1 MFWLGPQDTVDRSA
15 TDADLPMSVGFMP
28 SVASLPTLSDF
39 SNAVGLRP
47 KQGSAGEAS
56 TAVLKNETRAR
67 PKSAA
72 WREWQLI
79 PQQQAVSKVWLM
91 TGIGLLRRKMKRL
104 NFVVHSLAKPRMP
117 ALGG

>member
-1 MFWLGPQDTVDRSA
+1 
-15 TDADLPMSVGFMP
+15 MP
-28 SVASLPTLSDF
+28 SVASLPTSSDF

-47 KQGSAGEAS
+47 RQGSAGEAS

-72 WREWQLI
+72 WRERQLI

-91 TGIGLLRRKMKRL
+91 TGIVMGFRWRPDGCAQV
-104 NFVVHSLAKPRMP
+104 FDDP
-117 ALGG
+117 AGV